1 MAHSLTERADILR
14 GSARFETGLEMRGRC
29 KRCAAHLT
37 DESEALICSY
47 ECTFCSTCAVA
58 MDHTCPNCDGELAR
72 RPRRRK
78 RTL

>member
-1 MAHSLTERADILR
+1 MAHSPTERADILK

-29 KRCAAHLT
+29 ERCAAHLT

-47 ECTFCSTCAVA
+47 ECTFCSTYAVA
-58 MDHTCPNCDGELAR
+58 MDHTFPSELAS

-78 RTL
+78 RTS